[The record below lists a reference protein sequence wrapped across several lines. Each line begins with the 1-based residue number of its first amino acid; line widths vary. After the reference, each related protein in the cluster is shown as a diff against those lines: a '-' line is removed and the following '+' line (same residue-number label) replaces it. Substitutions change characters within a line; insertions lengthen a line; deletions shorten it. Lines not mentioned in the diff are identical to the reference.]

1 MSYIR
6 KPLFSYPGD
15 HDRMGELCMIEVH
28 KTKEGS
34 FIFCT
39 RTVFPILVTG
49 ARAIIWICLLVKS
62 TALVSRRCY
71 DITFPTRY
79 ARKKLRICKKKEDII
94 TYLA

>member
-1 MSYIR
+1 MSYIW
-6 KPLFSYPGD
+6 KPLFRYPGEY
-15 HDRMGELCMIEVH
+15 DRMGELCIIGAH
-28 KTKEGS
+28 KTKGGLFHIS
-34 FIFCT
+34 YTLCI
-39 RTVFPILVTG
+39 PNTG

-79 ARKKLRICKKKEDII
+79 ARKKLRICKKKNKEDIM